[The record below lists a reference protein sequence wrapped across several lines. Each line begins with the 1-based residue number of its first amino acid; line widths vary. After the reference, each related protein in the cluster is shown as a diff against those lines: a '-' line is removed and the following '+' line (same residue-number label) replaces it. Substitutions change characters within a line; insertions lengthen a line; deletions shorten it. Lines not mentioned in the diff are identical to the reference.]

1 MEAAQ
6 SRRRKT
12 TIKTGIY
19 THQSSPSRRDRD
31 HHRRAA
37 RIGPREASW
46 VAAARRAFLCGKRK
60 AKSEEGRPIV
70 VGSIT
75 TVVVHDERRRPGLWP
90 LCSWAGVSAMGKA
103 LRKRGS
109 PWGPGCGEIRGGKG
123 GKKRRK
129 KKGRRG
135 KAVEPLSISSR
146 ND

>member
-1 MEAAQ
+1 MSARGRHVDYLQRAG
-6 SRRRKT
+6 S
-12 TIKTGIY
+12 
-19 THQSSPSRRDRD
+19 DRHD
-31 HHRRAA
+31 VGYGRTA
-37 RIGPREASW
+37 
-46 VAAARRAFLCGKRK
+46 
-60 AKSEEGRPIV
+60 EEGRPLV
-70 VGSIT
+70 VESIT
-75 TVVVHDERRRPGLWP
+75 TVDVHDERQRPGVWP
-90 LCSWAGVSAMGKA
+90 LCPWAGVSAMGKA